1 MRHAGQ
7 TTGTFTCDI
16 RVKSEPTQHVYRGTR
31 NRSKSAFHQAI
42 PHEMRRRP
50 NKDDCPFRV

>member
-16 RVKSEPTQHVYRGTR
+16 RVKSEPTQHVYRSTR

-42 PHEMRRRP
+42 PREMRRRP
-50 NKDDCPFRV
+50 NKDDRALI